1 MKKNYLIF
9 QIIFLFFTQFT
20 MANVNIVY
28 IDMENVMSTSVA
40 GKSILKQL
48 NNINKKASEQFQ
60 KTEKTFK
67 DQEKKIIAQKKLLSE
82 IEYKKKIQLLKL
94 EIKDYSLEKKKKIDD
109 LDRLKINNTNEFVK
123 KINKIL
129 LKYSEDNS
137 ISLILLK
144 KNIIIGKSELDISM
158 DIVKLVNEVIT
169 EFKVK

>member
-1 MKKNYLIF
+1 M
-9 QIIFLFFTQFT
+9 
-20 MANVNIVY
+20 
-28 IDMENVMSTSVA
+28 
-40 GKSILKQL
+40 
-48 NNINKKASEQFQ
+48 
-60 KTEKTFK
+60 
-67 DQEKKIIAQKKLLSE
+67 
-82 IEYKKKIQLLKL
+82 
-94 EIKDYSLEKKKKIDD
+94 
-109 LDRLKINNTNEFVK
+109 DRLKINNTNEFVK

>member
-9 QIIFLFFTQFT
+9 QIIFLFFTQFAI
-20 MANVNIVY
+20 ANSSIVY
-28 IDMENVMSTSVA
+28 IDMDNVMSKSVA

-48 NNINKKASEQFQ
+48 NDINNKASQQFK
-60 KTEKTFK
+60 KTENNFK
-67 DQEKKIIAQKKLLSE
+67 DQEKKIIAQKNLLSE
-82 IEYKKKIQLLKL
+82 VEYKKKIQLLKS
-94 EIKDYSLEKKKKIDD
+94 EIKNYSINKKKKIDG
-109 LDRLKINNTNEFVK
+109 LNKLKIEKTNEFVK
-123 KINKIL
+123 QINKIL

-158 DIVKLVNEVIT
+158 DIIKQVNAVIT

>member
-1 MKKNYLIF
+1 
-9 QIIFLFFTQFT
+9 
-20 MANVNIVY
+20 
-28 IDMENVMSTSVA
+28 
-40 GKSILKQL
+40 
-48 NNINKKASEQFQ
+48 
-60 KTEKTFK
+60 
-67 DQEKKIIAQKKLLSE
+67 
-82 IEYKKKIQLLKL
+82 
-94 EIKDYSLEKKKKIDD
+94 

>member
-9 QIIFLFFTQFT
+9 QIIFLLFTQFAI
-20 MANVNIVY
+20 ANVNIVY
-28 IDMENVMSTSVA
+28 IDMDNVMSKSVA

-48 NNINKKASEQFQ
+48 NDINNKASQQFK
-60 KTEKTFK
+60 KTENNFK
-67 DQEKKIIAQKKLLSE
+67 DQEKKIIAQKNLLSE
-82 IEYKKKIQLLKL
+82 VEYKKKIQLLKS
-94 EIKDYSLEKKKKIDD
+94 EIKNYSINKKKKIDG
-109 LDRLKINNTNEFVK
+109 LNKLKIEKTNEFVK
-123 KINKIL
+123 QINKIL

-158 DIVKLVNEVIT
+158 DIIKQVNAVIT

>member
-1 MKKNYLIF
+1 M
-9 QIIFLFFTQFT
+9 
-20 MANVNIVY
+20 
-28 IDMENVMSTSVA
+28 
-40 GKSILKQL
+40 
-48 NNINKKASEQFQ
+48 
-60 KTEKTFK
+60 
-67 DQEKKIIAQKKLLSE
+67 
-82 IEYKKKIQLLKL
+82 
-94 EIKDYSLEKKKKIDD
+94 KKKK
-109 LDRLKINNTNEFVK
+109 TNEFVK

>member
-94 EIKDYSLEKKKKIDD
+94 EIKDYSLEKKKK
-109 LDRLKINNTNEFVK
+109 K
-123 KINKIL
+123 
-129 LKYSEDNS
+129 
-137 ISLILLK
+137 
-144 KNIIIGKSELDISM
+144 
-158 DIVKLVNEVIT
+158 
-169 EFKVK
+169 